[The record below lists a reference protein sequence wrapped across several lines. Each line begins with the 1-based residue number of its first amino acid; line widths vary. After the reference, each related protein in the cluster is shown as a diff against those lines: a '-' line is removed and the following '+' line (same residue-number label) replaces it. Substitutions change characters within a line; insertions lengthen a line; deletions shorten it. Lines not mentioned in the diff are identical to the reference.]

1 MVTSRDVAVAA
12 GVSQATVSRALA
24 DASKVSAATR
34 ARVLAAVEQ
43 VGYVPN
49 LTARTMKTGR
59 TGIVGVVVAD
69 LTNPFYPELLEAL
82 GRALDAAGRRLTVWV
97 ADGPKNSAALQAI
110 RERSVD
116 GVVFTTVVEESVELR
131 SALDR
136 HSPLVLVNRLLPGV
150 DCDQVGSDNVAG
162 GALVAEYLLAHGRR
176 RIAFLGGEPSVSTT
190 SDRLTGLRDRLA
202 AAGAPLVAAAHGV
215 YTHASGRAG
224 TLDLLGGPR
233 PPDALFCSNDL
244 LAFGA
249 LDAARERGVQVPEDL
264 WVVGYD
270 DVEQAGW
277 GTLSLTTVRQDV
289 DRLASTAAELLLA
302 RMDSP
307 GEPPRQVTLEPEL
320 RVRRSTAHAPA

>member
-1 MVTSRDVAVAA
+1 MVTSRDVAAAA
-12 GVSQATVSRALA
+12 GVSQATVSRVLA
-24 DASKVSAATR
+24 DAATVSETTR

-59 TGIVGVVVAD
+59 TGTVGVVVAD
-69 LTNPFYPELLEAL
+69 LTNPFYPQLLEAL
-82 GRALDAAGRRLTVWV
+82 GRALDAAGRRLSVWV

-116 GVVFTTVVEESVELR
+116 GVVFTTVVEESAELR

-136 HSPLVLVNRLLPGV
+136 QSPLVLVNRLLPEV
-150 DCDQVGSDNVAG
+150 ACDQVGSDNVAG
-162 GALVAEYLLAHGRR
+162 GALVAQYLLAHGRR

-190 SDRLTGLRDRLA
+190 RDRLTGFRDHLA
-202 AAGAPLVAAAHGV
+202 AAGAPLAAAAHGT
-215 YTHASGRAG
+215 YTYASGRAG
-224 TLDLLGGPR
+224 ALQLLTDAA

-249 LDAARERGVQVPEDL
+249 LDAARERGLRVPEDL

-277 GTLSLTTVRQDV
+277 GSMSLTTVRQDV
-289 DRLASTAAELLLA
+289 DRLAATAAELLLA

-307 GEPPRQVTLEPEL
+307 GAPPRHVTLEPEL
-320 RVRRSTAHAPA
+320 RVRGSTAHSPG